1 MKTRGVPKNRD
12 LDLPDKETT
21 GAHKAISPIKK
32 KVLENITNH
41 AEVTG

>member
-1 MKTRGVPKNRD
+1 MRMQEVLINRD
-12 LDLPDKETT
+12 LDLLDKETT
-21 GAHKAISPIKK
+21 GAHKAISPIRK